1 LQAVANP
8 SLFSSSEPSF
18 NTFRE
23 PRNEVDR
30 ETLLE
35 LYKTQLDKVRAARLG
50 ILWLAR
56 LLTPHCALRRTR
68 CPLC

>member
-1 LQAVANP
+1 MQAIANP
-8 SLFSSSEPSF
+8 SLYNSSEPSF

-35 LYKTQLDKVRAARLG
+35 LYKTQLDKVRAARPG
-50 ILWLAR
+50 IRW
-56 LLTPHCALRRTR
+56 
-68 CPLC
+68 